1 GLTGGNWLAALTG
14 AVFGYIIPR
23 AVFWQMRRRRR
34 EKLDIQIIDGLVTL
48 ANGLRAG
55 LNLAQSIRLVAE
67 HASRPISD
75 EFGLM
80 LREFDH
86 GVSMEQVLGRASA
99 RLKMHNYELLFL
111 ALQTARRRGGNLAD
125 TLDRLGESLREIMRL
140 EEKVRAVTAEGRTSA
155 LFMALMPLAVLGVYY
170 LIDPEGVALLFT
182 GIGWYILLGA
192 AILNVVGFLWIR
204 KIVRFE
210 I

>member
-1 GLTGGNWLAALTG
+1 
-14 AVFGYIIPR
+14 
-23 AVFWQMRRRRR
+23 
-34 EKLDIQIIDGLVTL
+34 
-48 ANGLRAG
+48 
-55 LNLAQSIRLVAE
+55 
-67 HASRPISD
+67 
-75 EFGLM
+75 M